1 MANAVFT
8 FVTIVGFLVALSALF
23 AYPLMLLWNGC
34 LVGAVDGVNTVTW
47 LQMWGINVLFS
58 LMFGKF
64 GSVSKD

>member
-34 LVGAVDGVNTVTW
+34 LVPAIDGVNTVTW